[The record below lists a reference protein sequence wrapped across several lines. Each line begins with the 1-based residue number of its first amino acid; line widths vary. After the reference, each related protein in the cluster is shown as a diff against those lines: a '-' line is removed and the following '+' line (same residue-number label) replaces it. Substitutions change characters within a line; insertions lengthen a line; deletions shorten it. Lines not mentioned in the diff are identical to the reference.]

1 MTDLIYLTN
10 VPVDGYIQV
19 TEDQGKEVARLLARQ
34 QGLFGGFSSGTSIS
48 AAIELLKGLT

>member
-19 TEDQGKEVARLLARQ
+19 TEDQGKEGAGILARQ
-34 QGLFGGFSSGTSIS
+34 EGLFGGFSSGASIS